1 MMRNSYK
8 KKFCL
13 AAASSIMAMSFAG
26 YAFAADTAADDA
38 DTMEFTLDS
47 MVVTASRIP
56 TKITEAKADISVITR
71 KDIEQM
77 HMSSVEE
84 VLRTVP
90 GVQFMNYG
98 GNGGMN
104 ANMSGIRINGSKE
117 VVVLVDGVRV
127 NEFQGSDSGYF
138 FAALTNNT
146 DNIER
151 VEVLR
156 GGAGTLYGSGAKGG
170 VINIITRKINDNKT
184 SIDVSAGNFSTREY
198 KLNTQGRQGKVGY
211 HVYYD
216 DKHSGDFKD
225 GSGKKWQS
233 DIDSK
238 SVGLKVNYDIT
249 ADHKLSLSYDRTK
262 SDFNGYDYIYH
273 NNYRGDYKNDSIT
286 FKDDLTLS
294 DKWSNSFTYRRSNT
308 EGKYA
313 QNNHTLFNADADY
326 TYDFISDQVTYLTN
340 RHNVVFGVDYAHG
353 KDNAAKALVGTSGK
367 SANFKMKNT
376 SYYVQDDWKIIPHV
390 TLSGGLRY
398 DRPSNSGQ
406 TGATLE
412 SHTSKSYKLS
422 WDITDKDI
430 LYAGR
435 SDFFILPSMYQL
447 TNRQYGNAS
456 LKPAYGRT
464 STIGYS
470 KSFDDYNIFTF
481 NWFETKTERGIGLTA
496 AGYINTKGMSRGWN
510 AQFMTQL
517 GEHWNANLGWGHLY
531 QYEDEDTYSYG
542 YSPKDL
548 ATFAVYYDYAK
559 VKAGLDGYYFF
570 RRVNPNYPNGWPADD
585 YAIFNMSASY
595 APTKNINIYAKV
607 NNLFDKMYSERTH
620 VIYATGRPGDWYSM
634 PGRSF
639 VLGMQVT
646 F

>member
-1 MMRNSYK
+1 M
-8 KKFCL
+8 
-13 AAASSIMAMSFAG
+13 
-26 YAFAADTAADDA
+26 
-38 DTMEFTLDS
+38 
-47 MVVTASRIP
+47 
-56 TKITEAKADISVITR
+56 
-71 KDIEQM
+71 
-77 HMSSVEE
+77 
-84 VLRTVP
+84 
-90 GVQFMNYG
+90 
-98 GNGGMN
+98 
-104 ANMSGIRINGSKE
+104 
-117 VVVLVDGVRV
+117 
-127 NEFQGSDSGYF
+127 
-138 FAALTNNT
+138 
-146 DNIER
+146 
-151 VEVLR
+151 
-156 GGAGTLYGSGAKGG
+156 
-170 VINIITRKINDNKT
+170 
-184 SIDVSAGNFSTREY
+184 
-198 KLNTQGRQGKVGY
+198 GY

-238 SVGLKVNYDIT
+238 SVGLKVNYDIN

-308 EGKYA
+308 EGQYA

-367 SANFKMKNT
+367 LANFKMKNT

-496 AGYINTKGMSRGWN
+496 AGYVNTKGMSRGWN

-517 GEHWNANLGWGHLY
+517 GEHWNANIGWGHLY

>member
-1 MMRNSYK
+1 M
-8 KKFCL
+8 
-13 AAASSIMAMSFAG
+13 
-26 YAFAADTAADDA
+26 T
-38 DTMEFTLDS
+38 
-47 MVVTASRIP
+47 
-56 TKITEAKADISVITR
+56 IS
-71 KDIEQM
+71 Q
-77 HMSSVEE
+77 
-84 VLRTVP
+84 
-90 GVQFMNYG
+90 
-98 GNGGMN
+98 
-104 ANMSGIRINGSKE
+104 
-117 VVVLVDGVRV
+117 
-127 NEFQGSDSGYF
+127 
-138 FAALTNNT
+138 
-146 DNIER
+146 
-151 VEVLR
+151 
-156 GGAGTLYGSGAKGG
+156 
-170 VINIITRKINDNKT
+170 
-184 SIDVSAGNFSTREY
+184 Y

-308 EGKYA
+308 EGQYA

-326 TYDFISDQVTYLTN
+326 TYDFISDQVTYITN

-367 SANFKMKNT
+367 AANFKMKNT

-496 AGYINTKGMSRGWN
+496 AGYVNTKGMSRGWN

-517 GEHWNANLGWGHLY
+517 GEHWNANIGWGHLY

>member
-1 MMRNSYK
+1 M
-8 KKFCL
+8 
-13 AAASSIMAMSFAG
+13 
-26 YAFAADTAADDA
+26 
-38 DTMEFTLDS
+38 
-47 MVVTASRIP
+47 
-56 TKITEAKADISVITR
+56 
-71 KDIEQM
+71 
-77 HMSSVEE
+77 
-84 VLRTVP
+84 
-90 GVQFMNYG
+90 
-98 GNGGMN
+98 
-104 ANMSGIRINGSKE
+104 
-117 VVVLVDGVRV
+117 
-127 NEFQGSDSGYF
+127 
-138 FAALTNNT
+138 
-146 DNIER
+146 
-151 VEVLR
+151 
-156 GGAGTLYGSGAKGG
+156 
-170 VINIITRKINDNKT
+170 
-184 SIDVSAGNFSTREY
+184 
-198 KLNTQGRQGKVGY
+198 GY

-496 AGYINTKGMSRGWN
+496 AGYVNTRGMSRGWN

-517 GEHWNANLGWGHLY
+517 GEHWNANIGWGHLY

-570 RRVNPNYPNGWPADD
+570 RRVNPNYPNGWPSDD

-595 APTKNINIYAKV
+595 APTKNINIYVKV

>member
-1 MMRNSYK
+1 MILGILPQSV
-8 KKFCL
+8 
-13 AAASSIMAMSFAG
+13 SFA
-26 YAFAADTAADDA
+26 A
-38 DTMEFTLDS
+38 EKLDQYNLDEI
-47 MVVTASRIP
+47 VVTASQE
-56 TKITEAKADISVITR
+56 KIKQELDTPATTEIFTAEDIKNYNGSNV
-71 KDIEQM
+71 Q
-77 HMSSVEE
+77 E
-84 VLRTVP
+84 VLEYAAGAIAAQPT
-90 GVQFMNYG
+90 GVGSTF
-98 GNGGMN
+98 GMRGLTGASRN
-104 ANMSGIRINGSKE
+104 PTI
-117 VVVLVDGVRV
+117 LVDGVPLNMQGFGNLDAIPV
-127 NEFQGSDSGYF
+127 NAVER
-138 FAALTNNT
+138 
-146 DNIER
+146 IEII
-151 VEVLR
+151 R
-156 GGAGTLYGSGAKGG
+156 GTGAVLYGTDTLTG

-184 SIDVSAGNFSTREY
+184 SIDVSAGNFSTRQY

-308 EGKYA
+308 EGQYA

-367 SANFKMKNT
+367 AANFKMKNT

-430 LYAGR
+430 IYAGR

-496 AGYINTKGMSRGWN
+496 AGYVNTKGMSRGWN

-517 GEHWNANLGWGHLY
+517 GEHWNANIGWGHLY